1 MDDHWVTVSEALV
14 KFMPKLG
21 DFVADLGMFTDHSVL
36 DDDFAWQV
44 SMHHFPAGTSLKQ
57 LQHFAQNRNEDRF
70 QVFSD
75 KYHLKHGSGS
85 IRETELY
92 PLENMNVP
100 IAIFQGIED
109 KIADGKDALWTVD
122 QLGDNVIHYED
133 IHANHNTF
141 AIGKDMT
148 YFSETVIGLL
158 NKYHPINV
166 T

>member
-1 MDDHWVTVSEALV
+1 
-14 KFMPKLG
+14 
-21 DFVADLGMFTDHSVL
+21 
-36 DDDFAWQV
+36 
-44 SMHHFPAGTSLKQ
+44 
-57 LQHFAQNRNEDRF
+57 
-70 QVFSD
+70 
-75 KYHLKHGSGS
+75 
-85 IRETELY
+85 
-92 PLENMNVP
+92 MNVP

-158 NKYHPINV
+158 NEYHPINV